1 MSSERVAQISRIFVR
16 FALGSAFLSALADR
30 FGVYGPPGS
39 KYVGFGD
46 WLHFVKFVAVLNW
59 FLPKGF
65 IPTVAVLET
74 VIELALGVALLLG
87 IYQRQVAL
95 SSAAL
100 LMSFALTMSIA
111 LRINV
116 ALSYSV
122 FSAAGAA
129 LLLGTA
135 TLPSAAR
142 PAASSSASTKRAAV
156 EHIDRIFDSVLSL
169 RGVQWAAGEEWL
181 SRWLTSFRRVPYH
194 KCALTRS
201 YAKDLDI
208 PREY

>member
-1 MSSERVAQISRIFVR
+1 MNSERVAQISRIFVR
-16 FALGSAFLSALADR
+16 FALGGAFLSAIADR

-39 KYVGFGD
+39 KFVGFGD
-46 WLHFVKFVAVLNW
+46 WLHFIKFVAVLTW
-59 FLPKGF
+59 FLPKGL

-100 LMSFALTMSIA
+100 LMSFALTMSLA

-135 TLPSAAR
+135 TLPSAAQT
-142 PAASSSASTKRAAV
+142 AASSSASTKRTAV
-156 EHIDRIFDSVLSL
+156 EHIDRIFDRVLS
-169 RGVQWAAGEEWL
+169 RGVQRVAGQRAGHPVEAGGREVQTFNCAAAIFD
-181 SRWLTSFRRVPYH
+181 R
-194 KCALTRS
+194 
-201 YAKDLDI
+201 
-208 PREY
+208 

>member
-1 MSSERVAQISRIFVR
+1 MKREGISETNMNRERVTQISKIFVR
-16 FALGSAFLSALADR
+16 FALGSAFLSAIADR

-39 KYVGFGD
+39 KFVGFGD
-46 WLHFVKFVAVLNW
+46 WSHFVKFVAVLNW

-65 IPTVAVLET
+65 ILTVAILET
-74 VIELALGVALLLG
+74 VIELSLGVALLLG

-111 LRINV
+111 LRVNV

-135 TLPSAAR
+135 TLPSAAQT
-142 PAASSSASTKRAAV
+142 AASSSASTKRVAV
-156 EHIDRIFDSVLSL
+156 EHIDRIFARVLS

-181 SRWLTSFRRVPYH
+181 SR
-194 KCALTRS
+194 
-201 YAKDLDI
+201 
-208 PREY
+208 

>member
-1 MSSERVAQISRIFVR
+1 MRDRAHDGYPWWPKSRSSVFETNMSSERVAQISRIFVR
-16 FALGSAFLSALADR
+16 FALGSAFLSAIADR

-46 WLHFVKFVAVLNW
+46 WSHFVKFVAVLNW

-100 LMSFALTMSIA
+100 LMSLALTMSIA

-135 TLPSAAR
+135 ILPSA
-142 PAASSSASTKRAAV
+142 PQTAASRSASTKRTAV
-156 EHIDRIFDSVLSL
+156 EHFDRLFSRRV
-169 RGVQWAAGEEWL
+169 RWVRWAADGE
-181 SRWLTSFRRVPYH
+181 RIV
-194 KCALTRS
+194 
-201 YAKDLDI
+201 
-208 PREY
+208 